1 MAKEDDSIAQPVESK
16 VLDQVEHLESP
27 NRMAEATR
35 DAALTVQVSMLTASN
50 EFLSRELS
58 SLETERDGLR
68 QQLNQIQHSYG
79 WKVIER
85 YRRWL
90 ARMRD
95 RYTFFSRCYEA
106 VATWLLDRVVQ
117 PADQDERTRYQL
129 WIARHQLG
137 SERIEEI
144 RAATAAFPYKPLVS
158 VLIPVDSEAVAAWLT
173 RSIESVQAQLYD
185 RWVLCIEA
193 CDIEAGIMALLDHHT
208 ASDPRVRVKRAPKDR
223 EAAELL
229 GSQAGF
235 VTGEF
240 VIFLDQHSE
249 LSNDSL
255 FEIVKRLN
263 QNWLTDLIYWDED
276 KLEVDGSRVEP
287 FFKPDWNPDLLLS
300 MNYLGPSLA
309 IRTTLI
315 EEVAGVSPKFEAS
328 RLYDLVLRTVERT
341 NRIAHVPKVLSHR
354 RKGAGPTAT
363 GSEITFHDRYDGK
376 RAIEEALQRRVLRG
390 RATACSP
397 GRYLVRYE
405 IGGEPLVSILIPTK
419 DRCDLLRQCLTSIER
434 NTDYPNYEIIVLDND
449 SSAPETLE
457 FLERVAD
464 RARVYRCPGRFNF
477 SAINNC
483 GAKEARGEFLLF
495 LNNDTEVIRRDW
507 LNAMIEHA
515 QRPEVGAVGAKL
527 LFTDGRIQH
536 AGIVLGIGGLT
547 GHAFRGDSVP
557 DRLRLTEVI
566 RDCSAVTAACLMM
579 RRTLFNE
586 VQGFDENLSVD
597 LNDVDLCLR
606 LRERGY
612 LIVFQPL
619 ALLRHHESAT
629 RGRLHRAHDQELFLK
644 RWAAYLKKGDPYY
657 NRNLTLAREDWSVA
671 D

>member
-1 MAKEDDSIAQPVESK
+1 MA
-16 VLDQVEHLESP
+16 
-27 NRMAEATR
+27 
-35 DAALTVQVSMLTASN
+35 DAARNAALPVQVSMLTASN
-50 EFLSRELS
+50 EFLNREISL
-58 SLETERDGLR
+58 LETELDGLR
-68 QQLNQIQHSYG
+68 QELNQIQHSYG

-95 RYTFFSRCYEA
+95 RYKSFSSFYEA
-106 VATWLLDRVVQ
+106 ITIWLLDRVVG
-117 PADQDERTRYQL
+117 PAEQDERRRYQL
-129 WIARHQLG
+129 WIERHQLG

-144 RAATAAFPYKPLVS
+144 RAATATFPYKPLVS
-158 VLIPVDSEAVAAWLT
+158 VVILVDGEAVGGWLT

-185 RWVLCIEA
+185 RWDLCIEA
-193 CDIEAGIMALLDHHT
+193 KYDIEDGIMALLDRHA
-208 ASDPRVRVKRAPKDR
+208 ASDPRVKVKRAPKDHG
-223 EAAELL
+223 AAEAF

-235 VTGEF
+235 ATGEF
-240 VIFLDQHSE
+240 VVFLDQHSE

-255 FEIVKRLN
+255 FEVVKRLN
-263 QNWLTDLIYWDED
+263 RNWLTDLIYWDED
-276 KLEVDGSRVEP
+276 KLEVDGSRIEP

-309 IRTTLI
+309 IRRTLI
-315 EEVAGVSPKFEAS
+315 EEVAGVPPKFEAS

-341 NRIAHVPKVLSHR
+341 NRIAHIPKVLYHR
-354 RKGAGPTAT
+354 RKVAGSMAT
-363 GSEITFHDRYDGK
+363 GAEIASHDRYDGAH
-376 RAIEEALQRRVLRG
+376 AIEEALQRRALRG
-390 RATACSP
+390 AVTTSGP
-397 GRYLVRYE
+397 GRYSVRYE
-405 IGGEPLVSILIPTK
+405 IRGEPLVSILIPTK
-419 DRCDLLRQCLTSIER
+419 DRCELLRQCLTSIEQK
-434 NTDYPNYEIIVLDND
+434 TDYRNYEIIVLDND

-457 FLERVAD
+457 FLEQIAD

-477 SAINNC
+477 SAINNR

-507 LNAMIEHA
+507 MNAMIEHA

-536 AGIVLGIGGLT
+536 AGIVLGIGGLA
-547 GHAFRGDSVP
+547 GHAFRFRRDSVP
-557 DRLRLTEVI
+557 DCLGLTEVV

-597 LNDVDLCLR
+597 FNDVDLCLR

-619 ALLRHHESAT
+619 ALLRHHENAT
-629 RGRLHRAHDQELFLK
+629 RGQLHSAENEELFLK

-657 NRNLTLAREDWSVA
+657 NRNLTLASEDWSVA
-671 D
+671 H